1 MLIRQSLPLLIAALV
16 LNLSACN
23 EKVEQVAEKKMLD
36 ASLCDFSRGE
46 CIKKV
51 AGVELKFTLS
61 PSHAPSE
68 KPLTLKLLSSSAIS
82 DVQIRL
88 EGRDMFMGV
97 IPVNIRELNK
107 NAYEG
112 QMIYGS
118 CSSGYMV
125 WRGFVSFTF
134 NGESKTVTFDFLAD
148 NNA

>member
-1 MLIRQSLPLLIAALV
+1 MHIRQFIPLFITALV

-23 EKVEQVAEKKMLD
+23 EKAEQAAEKKVED
-36 ASLCDFSRGE
+36 PSLCDFSRGE
-46 CIKKV
+46 CIKSV

-68 KPLTLKLLSSSAIS
+68 KPLTLKLLSSSAIR

-97 IPVNIRELNK
+97 IPVNIRELNEK
-107 NAYEG
+107 AYEG

-125 WRGFVSFTF
+125 WRGFVSFTL
-134 NGESKTVTFDFLAD
+134 NGEPKAVTFDFLAD
-148 NNA
+148 SNT